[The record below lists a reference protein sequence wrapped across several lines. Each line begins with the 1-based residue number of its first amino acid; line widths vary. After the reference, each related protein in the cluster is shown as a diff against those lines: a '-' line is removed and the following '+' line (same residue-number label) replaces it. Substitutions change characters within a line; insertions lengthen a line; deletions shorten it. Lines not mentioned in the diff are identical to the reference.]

1 VQRAVKEPLSK
12 RPLVAVALM
21 LGATASFVAM
31 QAVVK
36 AARAA
41 GMDTLEVMFFR
52 TAPGLPVLFWVLRRS
67 GHGLRPEEPADVLVR
82 SLFGSLAMGT
92 NFAAMLWLSLAQ
104 FSTLNLT
111 QPVLVALA
119 SPLVLGERVRR
130 HTWAAMPLAVGGAFI
145 LIAPALR
152 SHAFPMFPA
161 LLALA
166 SATFSCF
173 AQIWVRRATASDP
186 PDRVVFHFAA
196 FVAVA
201 ALVIGVPRGLFHL
214 PHPGTSLPMVLWHIT
229 GMAGFGT
236 LGQALMTRAY
246 FYGEAAPVSMVAYSG
261 IGLSLLADLALFR
274 VWPSPSAL
282 VGALFMIAG
291 GAVLVRGERRD
302 VRKLAEPEPNR
313 VA

>member
-1 VQRAVKEPLSK
+1 VSK
-12 RPLVAVALM
+12 RPLISVALM

-36 AARAA
+36 HARQT

-52 TAPGLPVLFWVLRRS
+52 TAPGLPVLYFVLRRA
-67 GHGLRPEEPADVLVR
+67 GHGLRPVEPADVFVR
-82 SLFGSLAMGT
+82 SLLGSLAMGT
-92 NFAAMLWLSLAQ
+92 NFASMLWLSLAQ

-119 SPLVLGERVRR
+119 SPLLLGERVRR
-130 HTWAAMPLAVGGAFI
+130 HTWAAMPLAALGAFI
-145 LIAPALR
+145 LIAPGLGSR
-152 SHAFPMFPA
+152 NFPIFPA

-196 FVAVA
+196 FVAVL
-201 ALVIGVPRGLFHL
+201 ALVIGVLRGRFHVPDADVSFL
-214 PHPGTSLPMVLWHIT
+214 QFLLQVT

-236 LGQALMTRAY
+236 LGQVLMTRAY
-246 FYGEAAPVSMVAYSG
+246 FHGEAAPVSMVAYSG
-261 IGLSLLADLALFR
+261 IAMSLVADLTLWK
-274 VWPSPSAL
+274 VWPAPSAL
-282 VGALFMIAG
+282 VGALFMVLG
-291 GAVLVRGERRD
+291 GIVLVRGARG
-302 VRKLAEPEPNR
+302 
-313 VA
+313 

>member
-1 VQRAVKEPLSK
+1 MTGSRRGPLY
-12 RPLVAVALM
+12 PVVLM

-36 AARAA
+36 HARES

-52 TAPGLPVLFWVLRRS
+52 TAPGLPVLFFALRRA
-67 GHGLRPEEPADVLVR
+67 GHGLRPEEPGDVLVR
-82 SLFGSLAMGT
+82 SVLGSLAMGT

-130 HTWAAMPLAVGGAFI
+130 HTWAAMPLAAAGAFI
-145 LIAPALR
+145 LIAPGLG
-152 SHAFPMFPA
+152 SHDFPMFPA

-196 FVAVA
+196 FVALS
-201 ALVIGVPRGLFHL
+201 ALVVGLARGRFHL
-214 PHPGTSLPMVLWHIT
+214 PHPGTSFGHLLLQVT
-229 GMAGFGT
+229 AMAGFGT

-261 IGLSLLADLALFR
+261 IALSLAADLALWN
-274 VWPSPSAL
+274 VWPAPSAL
-282 VGALFMIAG
+282 AGALLMVLG
-291 GAVLVRGERRD
+291 GIVLVRGERRMPAPSEA
-302 VRKLAEPEPNR
+302 L
-313 VA
+313 VASPPPGSTP

>member
-1 VQRAVKEPLSK
+1 
-12 RPLVAVALM
+12 M

-36 AARAA
+36 NARQS

-52 TAPGLPVLFWVLRRS
+52 TAPGLPVLYFVLRRA
-67 GHGLRPEEPADVLVR
+67 GHGLRPEEPGDVFVR
-82 SLFGSLAMGT
+82 SLLGSLAMGT
-92 NFAAMLWLSLAQ
+92 NFASMLWLSLAQ

-130 HTWAAMPLAVGGAFI
+130 HTWGAMPFAALGAFI
-145 LIAPALR
+145 LIVPGLESR
-152 SHAFPMFPA
+152 DFPIVPA
-161 LLALA
+161 LLAIA

-196 FVAVA
+196 FVAVL
-201 ALVIGVPRGLFHL
+201 ALVMGVLRGRFLF
-214 PHPGTSLPMVLWHIT
+214 PNMDTSFARLLLQIT

-236 LGQALMTRAY
+236 LGQVLMTRAY
-246 FYGEAAPVSMVAYSG
+246 FHGEAAPVSMVAYSG
-261 IGLSLLADLALFR
+261 IAMSLVADLAFWR
-274 VWPSPSAL
+274 VWPAPAAL
-282 VGALFMIAG
+282 IGALFMVLG
-291 GAVLVRGERRD
+291 GVVLVRGERG
-302 VRKLAEPEPNR
+302 
-313 VA
+313 

>member
-1 VQRAVKEPLSK
+1 
-12 RPLVAVALM
+12 M

-36 AARAA
+36 HARES

-52 TAPGLPVLFWVLRRS
+52 TAPGLPVLYYALRRA

-82 SLFGSLAMGT
+82 SVLGACAMGT

-130 HTWAAMPLAVGGAFI
+130 HIWAAMPLAAAGAFI
-145 LIAPALR
+145 IIAPGLAA
-152 SHAFPMFPA
+152 HAFPILPA

-196 FVAVA
+196 FVAAVSFAVGA
-201 ALVIGVPRGLFHL
+201 ARGRFQFPRADVSFVGLL
-214 PHPGTSLPMVLWHIT
+214 LQVT

-236 LGQALMTRAY
+236 LGQVLMTRAY

-261 IGLSLLADLALFR
+261 IALSLIADLALWR
-274 VWPSPSAL
+274 VWPAPSAL
-282 VGALFMIAG
+282 VGAFFMVFG
-291 GAVLVRGERRD
+291 GVVLVRGERG
-302 VRKLAEPEPNR
+302 
-313 VA
+313 

>member
-1 VQRAVKEPLSK
+1 MSERPTKH
-12 RPLVAVALM
+12 PLVAVFLM

-36 AARAA
+36 RARES

-52 TAPGLPVLFWVLRRS
+52 TAPGLPVVYWVLRSR
-67 GHGLRPEEPADVLVR
+67 GQRLRPEEPMDVFVR
-82 SLFGSLAMGT
+82 SLLGAFAMGT

-130 HTWAAMPLAVGGAFI
+130 HTWAAMPLAMLGAFI
-145 LIAPALR
+145 LVAPGLR
-152 SHAFPMFPA
+152 SRAFPVLPA

-196 FVAVA
+196 FVAA
-201 ALVIGVPRGLFHL
+201 IALVIGVPRGLFRL
-214 PHPGTSLPMVLWHIT
+214 PRAGASLTTLVLRIT

-236 LGQALMTRAY
+236 LGQTLMTRAY
-246 FYGEAAPVSMVAYSG
+246 FHGEAAPVSMVAYSG
-261 IGLSLLADLALFR
+261 IALSLLADLVLWK
-274 VWPSPSAL
+274 VWPAPSAL
-282 VGALFMIAG
+282 VGAVFMVLG
-291 GAVLVRGERRD
+291 GVVLVRGERR
-302 VRKLAEPEPNR
+302 A
-313 VA
+313 